1 MVESTGEASRGWIGW
16 LQVGVLAAAVIV
28 GVYFARSPSLPP
40 LDEQTLRSPA
50 APAVRVSAPSPGAH
64 SLTVS
69 LTGEVNARHPVALLP
84 RAAGEV
90 VAVSPSLRPGGTFRA
105 GQTLV
110 TIDSADAEI
119 WLQRMEA
126 VLAAERGRL
135 RWHRDRGALDAQ
147 EYRERNPGATVPAAV
162 RRLGKIERSEAQVR
176 AAEADVKMA
185 ERQLEVTRLSVPFA
199 GRVIDA
205 SVSVGQV
212 VGGGGAMGG
221 GAMGGAADSLATV
234 FDGRL
239 EVRAPISVADLAY
252 LGDPRGLK
260 ATVVTAEGVFAASV
274 TQVSAVLA
282 PQTRLSTLVLDFA
295 GTEGPLPMPG
305 AFAAVSVRGPAYD
318 GAYLLPDEAHRAGDS
333 VWLVDD
339 GRLRRQT
346 PRTLGRTADGWIVE
360 AFDVRDGVV
369 LGAVPGE
376 RDGLAVTAIAG
387 DEER

>member
-1 MVESTGEASRGWIGW
+1 MAESTGETARDWVGW
-16 LQVGVLAAAVIV
+16 LQIGVLVAAVIV

-40 LDEQTLRSPA
+40 LDEQTLRSPV
-50 APAVRVSAPSPGAH
+50 APAVRVSEPSPGDH

-69 LTGEVNARHPVALLP
+69 LTGEVNARYPVALLP

-90 VAVSPSLRPGGTFRA
+90 VAVSPSLRPGGTFSA
-105 GQTLV
+105 GETLV

-135 RWHRDRGALDAQ
+135 RWQRDRGALDAE
-147 EYRERNPGATVPAAV
+147 EYGRRNPGGTVPAAV
-162 RRLGKIERSEAQVR
+162 QRLGKIERFEAQVR

-185 ERQLEVTRLSVPFA
+185 ERQLEVTRLSAPFD
-199 GRVIDA
+199 GKVIDA
-205 SVSVGQV
+205 AVSVGQV
-212 VGGGGAMGG
+212 VGAG

-252 LGDPRGLK
+252 LGDPRGRV
-260 ATVVTAEGVFAASV
+260 ATVVTAEGVFDASV

-295 GTEGPLPMPG
+295 ETDGPLPMPG

-346 PRTLGRTADGWIVE
+346 PRTLGRTDEGWIVT

-376 RDGLAVTAIAG
+376 RDGLAVTAVTVG
-387 DEER
+387 DER